1 MYHII
6 YKYHFIIYKLNMN
19 LKKDDLSQLKLFL
32 MNYFFLF
39 LVRQII
45 VKISKKNYDI
55 MSHKLGI
62 QII

>member
-1 MYHII
+1 
-6 YKYHFIIYKLNMN
+6 MN

-55 MSHKLGI
+55 MSLKLDI